1 MPMSEEPVA
10 VPPVAEPQVLGYQH
24 GSWPRVPPEW
34 THVRVYGYREE
45 ALREATRHWMVLQA
59 AISAP
64 SIVLGVGVVMYYSD
78 WTFRSAVPTLM
89 IMMGILVGML
99 LMKLWRIS
107 RRMRAQWPTFRLV
120 LSDQGLMRTCLGYP
134 DILIEHA
141 HITKISE
148 TPKLLSV
155 RGKSPRHVI
164 YIHRLYV
171 DGAEEIRGFLAAR
184 RPIEPIQRVWMRV
197 AGKIL
202 LILVLAVGLAGLF
215 GLGMYTTDPL
225 LEVACVGGLTVY
237 VTWSLWVTWRNP
249 NVPTV
254 QKVGM
259 LMTILFP
266 LMVLAKVALRGMSIP

>member
-1 MPMSEEPVA
+1 MSQEPA
-10 VPPVAEPQVLGYQH
+10 AIPPVAAAPVLGYQH

-34 THVRVYGYREE
+34 TNVRVYGYREA

-64 SIVLGVGVVMYYSD
+64 SIVLGISVVMYYSD
-78 WTFRSAVPTLM
+78 LSFRSAVPTLM
-89 IMMGILVGML
+89 IMMGVLGGML

-120 LSDQGLMRTCLGYP
+120 MSDQGLMRTCLGYP
-134 DILIEHA
+134 DIVIEHA
-141 HITKISE
+141 HITKVSE
-148 TPKLLSV
+148 TPKLLTV

-171 DGAEEIRGFLAAR
+171 DGAEEIRGLLAAE
-184 RPIEPIQRVWMRV
+184 RPIERIQRVWMRV
-197 AGKIL
+197 TGKML
-202 LILVLAVGLAGLF
+202 LILALALGLIGVLGA
-215 GLGMYTTDPL
+215 GMYTTNPL
-225 LEVACVGGLTVY
+225 LEVACVGALTVY

-249 NVPTV
+249 NVPTM

-259 LMTILFP
+259 LMTVFFP
-266 LMVLAKVALRGMSIP
+266 LMIVAKIVLRGRRIP